1 VTSLHSPSSA
11 TPDDVPTL
19 KEICAT
25 GEFCAPT
32 RRCRFIERI
41 QENCCIVKLMRCPR
55 ATVTVT
61 SLQFVFC
68 FAIFILLSL
77 QSPTKI
83 NWQYHC
89 CIRGAAPRLMMFPC
103 SRKSVPQGNSVPQH
117 VGVAS
122 SSELTKKLYCKI
134 DALSRSD
141 SDISATFILL
151 LQRGNALPLCYTPP
165 MEVRALCVEKYGCLC
180 GPKGAHLSRTYSV

>member
-1 VTSLHSPSSA
+1 LYDKIDALSRSNSDISVIVILLCNFNPVISAIANENQLTVTSLHSPSSA

-32 RRCRFIERI
+32 RRCCFIERI

-61 SLQFVFC
+61 SLQFVSC
-68 FAIFILLSL
+68 SAIFILLSL

-83 NWQYHC
+83 N
-89 CIRGAAPRLMMFPC
+89 
-103 SRKSVPQGNSVPQH
+103 
-117 VGVAS
+117 
-122 SSELTKKLYCKI
+122 
-134 DALSRSD
+134 
-141 SDISATFILL
+141 
-151 LQRGNALPLCYTPP
+151 
-165 MEVRALCVEKYGCLC
+165 
-180 GPKGAHLSRTYSV
+180 